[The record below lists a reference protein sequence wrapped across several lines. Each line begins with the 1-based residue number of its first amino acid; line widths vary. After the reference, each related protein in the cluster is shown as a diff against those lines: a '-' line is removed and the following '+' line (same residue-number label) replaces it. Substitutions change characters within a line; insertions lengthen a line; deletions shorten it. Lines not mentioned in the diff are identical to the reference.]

1 MRIWAIHRG
10 IPVLALLLATC
21 SQMAPPLATVVSNGA
36 VRILLAGDVMLGR
49 GVAEVA
55 ASDPF
60 GFFGDVRA
68 EVQGADI
75 AVANLE
81 SPLTSRP
88 HAADTPNALEAD
100 PRTAGLVADA
110 GFDAMSVANNHAG
123 DAGLD
128 GFGDTLGALGRAWI
142 LPVGGG
148 PDAQHA
154 FAPTIVVR
162 DGVLVA
168 LLAFD
173 ATLQGPPA
181 GEGVAGVASWSA
193 PEARAAVLQAR
204 ASADVVVVGLHGG
217 VEYSRRPDAYLSG
230 LAALLARW
238 GADIVWASGPH
249 VVQPVHVIEP
259 RSNDR
264 PTVVATSLGN
274 LVFDQTQPGTTT
286 GGLLEV
292 LADREGVI
300 AYRVGRT
307 DGSDF
312 RAHFSRWLA
321 PRGDAADLDGGW
333 WSLLRPVDVEA
344 TTRPTR
350 LPRPPGRRIRISAAA
365 MGDVNAD
372 GRAEIVVAYRSLFH
386 PTLVN
391 QLYPRRRWADAQG
404 LAAHLGVWR
413 AGSLK
418 PVWIAGTLFRP
429 IAALAV
435 CGTNLAV
442 AYPTLR
448 GPAIVGS
455 GVLRWSGFG
464 FASVSDLAGAGS
476 PGCADVDHDGSVDV
490 VVLGRSGG
498 PDLERGTP

>member
-1 MRIWAIHRG
+1 MRIWTIPRG
-10 IPVLALLLATC
+10 IPVLFLLLATC
-21 SQMAPPLATVVSNGA
+21 SQIAPPSATVVSNGA

-49 GVAEVA
+49 GVAKVA
-55 ASDPF
+55 AGDPF
-60 GFFGDVRA
+60 GVFGDVRA
-68 EVQGADI
+68 EVQSADI

-88 HAADTPNALEAD
+88 HVADTPNVLEAD
-100 PRTAGLVADA
+100 PGTAGLVADA
-110 GFDAMSVANNHAG
+110 GFEAMSVANNHAG

-128 GFGDTLGALGRAWI
+128 GFGDTLGALGRAGI
-142 LPVGGG
+142 LPIGGG
-148 PDAQHA
+148 SDAQHA
-154 FAPTIVVR
+154 LAPTIVVR
-162 DGVLVA
+162 NGVRVA

-193 PEARAAVLQAR
+193 PAARAAVLQAR

-217 VEYSRRPDAYLSG
+217 VEYSTRPDAYLSG
-230 LAALLARW
+230 LAALLAGW

-249 VVQPVHVIEP
+249 VVQPVHVIG
-259 RSNDR
+259 RGRGR

-274 LVFDQTQPGTTT
+274 FVFDQTQPGTTT
-286 GGLLEV
+286 GGLLQV
-292 LADREGVI
+292 LADRDGVI
-300 AYRVGRT
+300 AYQVGRT

-312 RAHFSRWLA
+312 RAHFARWL
-321 PRGDAADLDGGW
+321 PPGGDSADLDGSW

-344 TTRPTR
+344 TTRPSR
-350 LPRPPGRRIRISAAA
+350 LPHPPGRHIRISAAV
-365 MGDVNAD
+365 MGDVDAD
-372 GRAEIVVAYRSLFH
+372 GRQEIVVAYRSSFH

-391 QLYPRRRWADAQG
+391 QLYQRRRWADANE

-418 PVWIAGTLFRP
+418 PVWVAGTMFRP

-435 CGTNLAV
+435 CGTNLSV
-442 AYPTLR
+442 TYQTLR
-448 GPAIVGS
+448 SPAIVGT

-464 FASVSDLAGAGS
+464 FASVSDLAGHGS
-476 PGCADVDHDGSVDV
+476 PGCADVDHDGAVDA

-498 PDLERGTP
+498 SDIKEVRP